1 MSDAAAPIIGLNIRK
16 EANGKSARI
25 GLLPRGARI
34 TVKNR
39 GEKWAQI
46 DRILEGQIA
55 PVRPGEAVDPAAAQG
70 WVFLSELDPGP
81 KAPLTLDQVVIPE
94 KPIPVSAVVSTR
106 IFFICLAPMSLGSW
120 FL

>member
-55 PVRPGEAVDPAAAQG
+55 PVRPG
-70 WVFLSELDPGP
+70 
-81 KAPLTLDQVVIPE
+81 
-94 KPIPVSAVVSTR
+94 
-106 IFFICLAPMSLGSW
+106 
-120 FL
+120 